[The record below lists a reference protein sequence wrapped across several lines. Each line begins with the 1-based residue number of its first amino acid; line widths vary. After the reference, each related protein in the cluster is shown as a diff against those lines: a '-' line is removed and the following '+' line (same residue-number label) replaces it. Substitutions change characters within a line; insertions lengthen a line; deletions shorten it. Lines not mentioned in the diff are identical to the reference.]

1 MIPFFRRIRKQL
13 ANDNKPLKYMRYAI
27 GEIVLV
33 VIGILIALQINNWND
48 ERKVKME
55 TEAIRQSNL
64 KEIYNDLK
72 KDVINLDII
81 INQLQEQKDGATYF
95 LEILESKDQH
105 INDSIKFF
113 RTQFIVSNSIAVDRT
128 QNTWD
133 NLNASGQLLS
143 LKEDDLTKEL
153 FDYYNYYDSRILNF
167 SELPQQARFDF
178 RKLDAKCTGLT
189 DIVKI
194 NAYQISTPPNP
205 SYFPCFLALDGLHES
220 LIFILQSCYFNINW
234 FTELKTQAQAII
246 AYMEENQL
254 QGLTLTEKL

>member
-1 MIPFFRRIRKQL
+1 MIKFFRSIRQNLLNEGKTT
-13 ANDNKPLKYMRYAI
+13 KYLKYAI

-33 VIGILIALQINNWND
+33 MIGILLALQVNNWNA
-48 ERKVKME
+48 ERQANIE

-72 KDVINLDII
+72 KDVIKLDII
-81 INQLQEQKDGATYF
+81 ISQLQEQKDGATYF

-113 RTQFIVSNSIAVDRT
+113 RSQFIASYSIAVDRT

-143 LKEDDLTKEL
+143 LKEDDLTKRL

-178 RKLDAKCTGLT
+178 RKLDAKCTGLK
-189 DIVKI
+189 DIVKA

-205 SYFPCFLALDGLHES
+205 GYFPCFLALDGLHEN

-234 FTELKTQAQAII
+234 FTELKTQAQSITD
-246 AYMEENQL
+246 YMEVAQAQDLNFNK
-254 QGLTLTEKL
+254 KL